1 MLIMSNRL
9 KSQITLKKLLSFVTI
24 GAFLTL
30 ASLAANFIA
39 LRYFDLPLLP
49 TYVMTYMITILIS
62 FLLNSKYTYGNAINF
77 KNSLRYYSIY
87 LTSMGIGAGMLSV
100 FDYLLDF
107 QKWVYPFLVLPF
119 TLSFNFIV
127 SFKTLKLKSDEA

>member
-1 MLIMSNRL
+1 MSPMSNRL
-9 KSQITLKKLLSFVTI
+9 KLQLTIRKFLSFVTI

-30 ASLAANFIA
+30 ASLTANFIA
-39 LRYFDLPLLP
+39 LRYFDFPLLP
-49 TYVMTYMITILIS
+49 TYVLVYTITILIS
-62 FLLNSKYTYGNAINF
+62 FYLNSRYTYGNAINF
-77 KNSLRYYSIY
+77 KNSLRYYAIY
-87 LTSMGIGAGMLSV
+87 LTSMVIGAGLLSL
-100 FDYLLDF
+100 FDYLLDY

>member
-1 MLIMSNRL
+1 M
-9 KSQITLKKLLSFVTI
+9 SFVTI

-30 ASLAANFIA
+30 ASLSANFIG
-39 LRYFDLPLLP
+39 LRYFDFPLLP
-49 TYVMTYMITILIS
+49 TYVLVYTVTILIS
-62 FLLNSKYTYGNAINF
+62 FYLNSRYTYGNVINF

-87 LTSMGIGAGMLSV
+87 LTSMGIGAGLLSL

>member
-1 MLIMSNRL
+1 MA
-9 KSQITLKKLLSFVTI
+9 K
-24 GAFLTL
+24 
-30 ASLAANFIA
+30 
-39 LRYFDLPLLP
+39 P
-49 TYVMTYMITILIS
+49 
-62 FLLNSKYTYGNAINF
+62 INF

-100 FDYLLDF
+100 FDQPAGFSKVGLSI
-107 QKWVYPFLVLPF
+107 FLVLPF